1 MDYNMN
7 KSHSKISAHIF
18 TADIDKI
25 TKDKIVLAIDEPFI
39 KVHKQKCN
47 IIK

>member
-1 MDYNMN
+1 MDYKALDGNG
-7 KSHSKISAHIF
+7 KISAHIF

-39 KVHKQKCN
+39 KVHK
-47 IIK
+47 